1 MAPRSAAGPLARGR
15 HSRLPVGATVESS
28 DGLEGRAHRWVGR
41 PAAYCLGA
49 ESQVLNLR
57 RQDCGTLSRSKALV
71 TVAKGEKFMTMRPS
85 LIRTYRVFLPVV
97 MSGLVLID
105 SAFGQTKSR
114 ARDLGI
120 PLDGTPGSFN
130 AITDVAGVEVGYT
143 TLVSGQGKRVV
154 GQGPVRTGVTAILP
168 RGRATLEPVFAAFFA
183 GNGNGDMT
191 GTHWVEE
198 SGVMETPI
206 MITNTLSV
214 GVVRDAVVSWMVK
227 RGVPGPF
234 WYPVVAE
241 TSDGRLNDMKGQHV
255 KAEHVTQALESAHGG
270 HIDEGNVGGGT
281 GMNCHGFK
289 GGTGTAS
296 RKLSPEEGSYV
307 VGVLAQCNYG
317 TRSQLRIAGIPVG
330 REIEGYEPCVAQRK
344 DPPVRGADGQSIP
357 VCAEKTKSATPRKEP
372 EQGSIIVV
380 VATDAPLTP
389 DQLKRVARRVSLG
402 MGRMGTI
409 HGNGSGDIFVAFS
422 TANRGVDWGN
432 SEPGRP
438 LLPPPSVARLASGA
452 MEPLFTATVEATEEA
467 IINAMVAAETMTGA
481 DFWRSHAIPHDQL
494 RAVLRQHGRL
504 IEAR

>member
-1 MAPRSAAGPLARGR
+1 M
-15 HSRLPVGATVESS
+15 
-28 DGLEGRAHRWVGR
+28 
-41 PAAYCLGA
+41 
-49 ESQVLNLR
+49 
-57 RQDCGTLSRSKALV
+57 
-71 TVAKGEKFMTMRPS
+71 
-85 LIRTYRVFLPVV
+85 RTYGIFLPVV
-97 MSGLVLID
+97 MAVLAA
-105 SAFGQTKSR
+105 SHGALGQTKPR
-114 ARDLGI
+114 ARGLGV

-130 AITDVAGVEVGYT
+130 AITDVAGVEVGYV
-143 TLVSGQGKRVV
+143 TLVSGQGKRVA
-154 GQGPVRTGVTAILP
+154 GEGPVRTGVTAVLP

-198 SGVMETPI
+198 SGVLETPI

-227 RGVPGPF
+227 QGVPGPF

-270 HIDEGNVGGGT
+270 RIDEGNVGGGT

-296 RKLSPEEGSYV
+296 RKLSSEEGSYT

-330 REIEGYEPCVAQRK
+330 REIEGYEPCVVQRI
-344 DPPVRGADGQSIP
+344 DPPLRGADGQLLP
-357 VCAEKTKSATPRKEP
+357 VCQEQTRSAMLKDEP

-380 VATDAPLTP
+380 VATDAALTP
-389 DQLKRVARRVSLG
+389 DQLKRVARRVGLG

-409 HGNGSGDIFVAFS
+409 HGNGSGDIFIAFS

-432 SEPGRP
+432 SARSRP
-438 LLPPPSVARLASGA
+438 SLPPPSVARLASGA
-452 MEPLFTATVEATEEA
+452 LEPIFAATVEATEEA

-481 DFWRSHAIPHDQL
+481 DYWRSHAIPHDQL
-494 RAVLRQHGRL
+494 RAVLRKHGRL
-504 IEAR
+504 TEGR